1 VLENVS
7 ELRLFVRSA
16 ALGSLAAAG
25 RELQLSPAAV
35 SKRIARLEE
44 RLGTRLL
51 QRTTRRLS
59 LTEDGAGFYE
69 RCVRILGDLDE
80 AEAAVSERD
89 LTPRGTLKVTVPLSF
104 GRRHMGVA
112 VAEFLAR
119 YPQVRV
125 ELELT
130 DSLLDIVE
138 EGYDLAV
145 RLTVLKDSSLIA
157 RRLLPNYRVICA
169 SPAYLERHGTPRA
182 PVDLRRHNCLI
193 HGTEDVWEFEG
204 PEGPLPV
211 KVAGN
216 LITNSGQALKDAVLA
231 GLGLAVK
238 STWDVGAELE
248 DGRLRAV
255 LTEWPVFSR
264 MAFYILYPSGKQL
277 SPKVRAFVDFLVERF
292 GRGDVYPLPAGVAT
306 GAAAGTPVGAATR

>member
-1 VLENVS
+1 MLDNIS

-25 RELQLSPAAV
+25 RELGLSPAAV
-35 SKRIARLEE
+35 SKRIASLEA

-51 QRTTRRLS
+51 HRTTRRLR

-69 RCVRILGDLDE
+69 RCLRILADLDE
-80 AEAAVSERD
+80 AEAAISERD
-89 LTPRGTLKVTVPLSF
+89 LMPRGTLKVTVPLSF
-104 GRRHMGVA
+104 GRRHMGEA

-119 YPQVRV
+119 NPQVRV
-125 ELELT
+125 ELELS
-130 DSLLDIVE
+130 DSLVDIVE

-157 RRLLPNYRVICA
+157 RRLLPNHRVVCA
-169 SPAYLERHGTPRA
+169 APAYLERHGAPRTPT
-182 PVDLRRHNCLI
+182 DLATHNCLI

-211 KVAGN
+211 KVAGS
-216 LITNSGQALKDAVLA
+216 LVTNSGQVLKDTVLA

-238 STWDVGAELE
+238 STWDISAELE
-248 DGRLRAV
+248 TGRLRTV
-255 LTEWPVFSR
+255 LADWPVFSR
-264 MAFYILYPSGKQL
+264 MAFYLLYPSGKQL
-277 SPKVRAFVDFLVERF
+277 SPKVRAFADFLVERF
-292 GRGDVYPLPAGVAT
+292 GRGDIYPIPAPMARPRRAT
-306 GAAAGTPVGAATR
+306 GG